1 MNPFQVGQWIQWS
14 THDRVRRG
22 EVILSKGPSIIVRWL
37 DGEEQVF
44 PLTEHLTGALDFVE
58 ASMVVIQRPKEA
70 SRIEREARKGVMS
83 IARAASTLGTT
94 PKRVRAM
101 LRGGQLNGI
110 QRNGKWVSV
119 EL

>member
-1 MNPFQVGQWIQWS
+1 MNPYQVGQWVQWS
-14 THDRVRRG
+14 TFERVRRG
-22 EVILSKGPSIIVRWL
+22 EVIFSRGPSIIVRWL

-44 PLTEHLTGALDFVE
+44 PLTEHLSGALDFK

-70 SRIEREARKGVMS
+70 SRVEREARKGVMS
-83 IARAASTLGTT
+83 VTRAASTLGTT

-101 LRGGQLNGI
+101 LRGGQLKGQ
-110 QRNGKWVSV
+110 QRDGKWVSV